1 MAAPHQLD
9 TDRWLI
15 DSFVRR
21 GIFETADIQS
31 FWSQFVGTLTSQLH
45 RLPNDE
51 PHLQLKKFL
60 AIHWLRAFLCN
71 FYQDSPETFYWRPGQ
86 LRQSVYH
93 AAMDLGIQII
103 PLHSYSPAPDPRR
116 LPDSLWTDQSE
127 LPGLRIDLDKCCALV
142 RTLAANFRHE
152 YEALPSQRPPGSP
165 PWTYCTR
172 NDYYDGID
180 GYILHSMIR
189 HFRPR
194 RITEIGSGNTT
205 YLSAQTV
212 ARNRDD
218 DPAYACEITAIEP
231 YPNEV
236 LRAGFPGLTRLIPQ
250 MVQEVPLAL
259 FEELAENDILFID
272 SSHVVRTGSD
282 VLYEY
287 LEIFP
292 RLKKGVLVHIHD
304 IFLPG
309 EYPRAW
315 VRDLNRYWTEQYLL
329 QAFLAFN
336 DSFEILLPTAYLH
349 AHAPEVLEESFRDI
363 QRDDGWIY
371 SNFWMRKIR

>member
-1 MAAPHQLD
+1 
-9 TDRWLI
+9 
-15 DSFVRR
+15 
-21 GIFETADIQS
+21 
-31 FWSQFVGTLTSQLH
+31 
-45 RLPNDE
+45 
-51 PHLQLKKFL
+51 
-60 AIHWLRAFLCN
+60 
-71 FYQDSPETFYWRPGQ
+71 
-86 LRQSVYH
+86 
-93 AAMDLGIQII
+93 
-103 PLHSYSPAPDPRR
+103 
-116 LPDSLWTDQSE
+116 
-127 LPGLRIDLDKCCALV
+127 
-142 RTLAANFRHE
+142 
-152 YEALPSQRPPGSP
+152 
-165 PWTYCTR
+165 
-172 NDYYDGID
+172 
-180 GYILHSMIR
+180 
-189 HFRPR
+189 
-194 RITEIGSGNTT
+194 
-205 YLSAQTV
+205 
-212 ARNRDD
+212 
-218 DPAYACEITAIEP
+218 
-231 YPNEV
+231 V

-287 LEIFP
+287 LEILP

-309 EYPRAW
+309 EYPRPW